1 MYFSALESFPPQP
14 PEANTRPRET
24 PRPHNPAPTS
34 TAMAA
39 STSRGRAPED
49 ASAVA
54 GTARARARG
63 SASRRRPSAWAV
75 ATAILVSAARGAE
88 ADLTATRPLEGAIP
102 AVARNREVPRVT
114 APRVAPASVSSG
126 RAVPSDDGAQT
137 PLRALERNAREGH
150 SPAFLQWAAR
160 HDKLGEYC
168 PGSAPP
174 CEESLHREAV
184 WRVNAAH
191 IEAHNKQSGSLM
203 KKGLT
208 RFADLTVEEFTAA
221 HATYAGGV
229 QVPAAGESRAGW
241 SVSSREESSAAR
253 VPRRAGDGSAAS
265 EATRGTTDRT
275 VSLKLATD
283 EAAARGEA
291 LPSEAEEEE
300 EDTAFPYA
308 ADDADAAVVAQATSS
323 PFPALGAGAGLSAEE
338 RRAAARERRRRA
350 RAAASATR
358 ALGFSTFSSSAT
370 SSGPLGSGLP
380 DAFDWSDHVDF
391 GEVVHQGACA
401 GCWAYSTAAVVEAAR
416 FVADGTRARL
426 SPYAL
431 IDCDDLDR
439 GCATGNMASAYAWIQ
454 TSEYGV
460 PPLARYPRMSESGT
474 CDVSEGLGASLGAF
488 SEDGRASAGETERDD
503 GDDAFESD
511 ARDAS
516 EARSRASATPP
527 RPRASLGARGFGSLF
542 GSGASGGKNANGA
555 ARRKDGTPVH
565 IPTGNARTKGYCDL
579 PVLHEDAEAQLL
591 RALAQQPVAV
601 GVNIHALQFYESGI
615 VHLADCPPAGAD
627 PLKAINHAAVLTGWG
642 KDASTG
648 QYYWILRN
656 TYGDRWG
663 EGGYARLAFGRDPET
678 GFGACALYTEGNYP
692 LVGDLTC
699 TPGATRKEAVRHGS
713 HVWLYPG
720 GYNMGP
726 HASGFAGA
734 FAVPGIAAVSERM
747 ARFSL
752 GLGEEARVGTLG
764 VAAALVLAAA
774 VTIALQAS
782 TLAKLRRE
790 AARGSA
796 EERTGLMKRGA
807 VREDQERGDAAQ
819 RR

>member
-323 PFPALGAGAGLSAEE
+323 PFPALGAGAGLSAAE

-460 PPLARYPRMSESGT
+460 PPLARYPRMSESGK
-474 CDVSEGLGASLGAF
+474 CDVNKGLGASLGAF
-488 SEDGRASAGETERDD
+488 SEDGRLSASAGAGENAGAANERDD
-503 GDDAFESD
+503 DDDDGGGGGAFESP
-511 ARDAS
+511 
-516 EARSRASATPP
+516 RSPLS
-527 RPRASLGARGFGSLF
+527 PRASLGARGPGSLF
-542 GSGASGGKNANGA
+542 GTAASGRSNANGA
-555 ARRKDGTPVH
+555 ATRKDGTPVH
-565 IPTGNARTKGYCDL
+565 IPVGNARTKGYCDL

-726 HASGFAGA
+726 HASRGFGFADA
-734 FAVPGIAAVSERM
+734 FGVPGISAAAEHM

-752 GLGEEARVGTLG
+752 GLGEEARVGAVG

-790 AARGSA
+790 AERGSA
-796 EERTGLMKRGA
+796 EERRGLT
-807 VREDQERGDAAQ
+807 ERDAAGT
-819 RR
+819 

>member
-1 MYFSALESFPPQP
+1 
-14 PEANTRPRET
+14 
-24 PRPHNPAPTS
+24 
-34 TAMAA
+34 MAA
-39 STSRGRAPED
+39 STSRGRAAER

-54 GTARARARG
+54 VMARARARG
-63 SASRRRPSAWAV
+63 SASRRRPSAWVV
-75 ATAILVSAARGAE
+75 ATAILASAARGAG
-88 ADLTATRPLEGAIP
+88 ADLTATRPLEAP

-114 APRVAPASVSSG
+114 APRVAPGSVSPA
-126 RAVPSDDGAQT
+126 RARSSDGSARPGDVDF
-137 PLRALERNAREGH
+137 AREVAERSAHDVGH
-150 SPAFLQWAAR
+150 SPAFLRWAAR
-160 HDKLGEYC
+160 HDKLGDYC

-184 WRVNAAH
+184 FQANAAA
-191 IEAHNKQSGSLM
+191 IEAHNEQSGSLM

-221 HATYAGGV
+221 HATYAGGA
-229 QVPAAGESRAGW
+229 PAPI
-241 SVSSREESSAAR
+241 AAR
-253 VPRRAGDGSAAS
+253 VSRGTSNSANEASPFALNARVSQPRRAFDPRGDAEAS
-265 EATRGTTDRT
+265 R
-275 VSLKLATD
+275 VISLKLATD

-291 LPSEAEEEE
+291 LPSEEEEE
-300 EDTAFPYA
+300 EEEEEETLNRASRVA
-308 ADDADAAVVAQATSS
+308 ADDADAALIAQTTSS
-323 PFPALGAGAGLSAEE
+323 PFPALGAPAGLSAEE

-350 RAAASATR
+350 RAAARESQK
-358 ALGFSTFSSSAT
+358 T
-370 SSGPLGSGLP
+370 SFAKDASGPLGSGLP
-380 DAFDWSDHVDF
+380 DSFDWSEHVDF
-391 GEVVHQGACA
+391 GDVVHQGACA

-416 FVADGTRARL
+416 FVADGTRGRL

-460 PPLARYPRMSESGT
+460 PPLSRYPKMSASGK
-474 CDVSEGLGASLGAF
+474 CDVNRGLGASLGAF
-488 SEDGRASAGETERDD
+488 SEDGREAEDDDDSYDEAMDPPASY
-503 GDDAFESD
+503 
-511 ARDAS
+511 
-516 EARSRASATPP
+516 
-527 RPRASLGARGFGSLF
+527 ASLGTSSSLF
-542 GSGASGGKNANGA
+542 GRRTQMMSGTNKNGVAT
-555 ARRKDGTPVH
+555 RKDGTPVA
-565 IPTGNARTKGYCDL
+565 IPTGNARAKGYCDL
-579 PVLHEDAEAQLL
+579 PVLHADAEAQLL

-615 VHLADCPPAGAD
+615 VHLADCPPAASD

-642 KDASTG
+642 RDEASG
-648 QYYWILRN
+648 QYFWRLRN

-663 EGGYARLAFGRDPET
+663 EAGYARLAFGRDEAT

-699 TPGATRKEAVRHGS
+699 TPGATRKEAVRHGA

-726 HASGFAGA
+726 HKKGDGVYGFFGGDGGA
-734 FAVPGIAAVSERM
+734 FAVPGLSAVSERM

-752 GLGEEARVGTLG
+752 GLGEEARAGAVG

-790 AARGSA
+790 AKRGTA
-796 EERTGLMKRGA
+796 EERRSLT
-807 VREDQERGDAAQ
+807 ERDADGKSLVVSFVDDATEG
-819 RR
+819 

>member
-1 MYFSALESFPPQP
+1 
-14 PEANTRPRET
+14 
-24 PRPHNPAPTS
+24 
-34 TAMAA
+34 MAA
-39 STSRGRAPED
+39 STSRGRAAER

-54 GTARARARG
+54 GMARARARG
-63 SASRRRPSAWAV
+63 SASRRRPSAWVV
-75 ATAILVSAARGAE
+75 ATAILASAARGAG
-88 ADLTATRPLEGAIP
+88 ADLTATRPLEAP

-114 APRVAPASVSSG
+114 APRVAPGSVSPA
-126 RAVPSDDGAQT
+126 RARSSDGSARPGDVDLTREVA
-137 PLRALERNAREGH
+137 ERSAHDVGH
-150 SPAFLQWAAR
+150 SPAFLRWAAR
-160 HDKLGEYC
+160 HDKLGDYC

-184 WRVNAAH
+184 FQANAAA
-191 IEAHNKQSGSLM
+191 IEAHNEQSGSLM

-221 HATYAGGV
+221 HATYAGGA
-229 QVPAAGESRAGW
+229 PAPI
-241 SVSSREESSAAR
+241 AAR
-253 VPRRAGDGSAAS
+253 VSRGTSNSANEASPFALNARVSQPRRAFDPRGDAEAS
-265 EATRGTTDRT
+265 R
-275 VSLKLATD
+275 VISLKLATD

-291 LPSEAEEEE
+291 LPSEEEEEE
-300 EDTAFPYA
+300 EDAEETTDGGSSASRVA
-308 ADDADAAVVAQATSS
+308 ADDADAALIAQTTSS
-323 PFPALGAGAGLSAEE
+323 PFPALGAPAGLSAEE

-350 RAAASATR
+350 RAAARESR
-358 ALGFSTFSSSAT
+358 AAKDADALHFSSSRDA
-370 SSGPLGSGLP
+370 SGPLGSGLP
-380 DAFDWSDHVDF
+380 DSFDWSDHVDF
-391 GEVVHQGACA
+391 GDVVHQGACA

-416 FVADGTRARL
+416 FVADGTRGRL

-460 PPLARYPRMSESGT
+460 PPLSRYPKMSASGK
-474 CDVSEGLGASLGAF
+474 CDVNQGLGASLGAF
-488 SEDGRASAGETERDD
+488 SEDGREAEDDDDSYDDSYDAYDAGGSIASTTGST
-503 GDDAFESD
+503 
-511 ARDAS
+511 
-516 EARSRASATPP
+516 RA
-527 RPRASLGARGFGSLF
+527 RASLGTSSSLF
-542 GSGASGGKNANGA
+542 GRRTAMSGKNKNGVA
-555 ARRKDGTPVH
+555 TRKDGTPVE
-565 IPTGNARTKGYCDL
+565 IPTGNARAKGYCDL
-579 PVLHEDAEAQLL
+579 PVLHADAEAQLL

-615 VHLADCPPAGAD
+615 VHLADCPPAASD

-642 KDASTG
+642 RDEESG
-648 QYYWILRN
+648 QYYWRLRN

-663 EGGYARLAFGRDPET
+663 EAGYARLAFGRDEAT

-699 TPGATRKEAVRHGS
+699 TPGATRKEAVRHGA

-726 HASGFAGA
+726 HKKGDGVYGFFGGDGGA
-734 FAVPGIAAVSERM
+734 FAVPGLSAVSERM

-752 GLGEEARVGTLG
+752 GLGEEARAGAVG

-790 AARGSA
+790 AKRGTA
-796 EERTGLMKRGA
+796 EERRSLT
-807 VREDQERGDAAQ
+807 ERDADGKSLVVSFVDDATEG
-819 RR
+819 

>member
-1 MYFSALESFPPQP
+1 
-14 PEANTRPRET
+14 
-24 PRPHNPAPTS
+24 
-34 TAMAA
+34 MAA
-39 STSRGRAPED
+39 STSRGRASDD

-54 GTARARARG
+54 ETGSARGRG

-75 ATAILVSAARGAE
+75 TTAILASAARGAE
-88 ADLTATRPLEGAIP
+88 ADLTATRPLESP
-102 AVARNREVPRVT
+102 AFARNREVPRVT
-114 APRVAPASVSSG
+114 APRVAPASVLSG
-126 RAVPSDDGAQT
+126 RAGASDDGAQT
-137 PLRALERNAREGH
+137 LLRALERNAHAGH

-184 WRVNAAH
+184 WRVNAAA
-191 IEAHNKQSGSLM
+191 IEAHNEQSGSLM

-229 QVPAAGESRAGW
+229 RVPATRESRAGF
-241 SVSSREESSAAR
+241 SVSPRRESSVAGA
-253 VPRRAGDGSAAS
+253 PRRAGDRAVAGSAAR
-265 EATRGTTDRT
+265 EATRETTDSF
-275 VSLKLATD
+275 VSLRLATD

-291 LPSEAEEEE
+291 LPSEEEEE
-300 EDTAFPYA
+300 EEADAFRFA
-308 ADDADAAVVAQATSS
+308 EDDADAALVARATSS
-323 PFPALGAGAGLSAEE
+323 PFPALGAGAGLSAAE

-350 RAAASATR
+350 RAAAR
-358 ALGFSTFSSSAT
+358 AEQTLFDLPFSTSGPM
-370 SSGPLGSGLP
+370 SGPLGSGLP

-503 GDDAFESD
+503 GDDAFGSD

-752 GLGEEARVGTLG
+752 GLGEQARVGTLG

-796 EERTGLMKRGA
+796 EERAGLMKRGA

>member
-1 MYFSALESFPPQP
+1 
-14 PEANTRPRET
+14 
-24 PRPHNPAPTS
+24 
-34 TAMAA
+34 MAA
-39 STSRGRAPED
+39 STSRGRAAER

-54 GTARARARG
+54 GMARARARG
-63 SASRRRPSAWAV
+63 SASRRRPSAWVV
-75 ATAILVSAARGAE
+75 ATAILASAARGAG
-88 ADLTATRPLEGAIP
+88 ADLTATRPLEAP

-114 APRVAPASVSSG
+114 APRVAPGSVSPA
-126 RAVPSDDGAQT
+126 RARSSDGSARPGDVDF
-137 PLRALERNAREGH
+137 AREVAERSAHDVGH
-150 SPAFLQWAAR
+150 SPAFLRWAAR
-160 HDKLGEYC
+160 HDKLGDYC

-184 WRVNAAH
+184 FQANAAA
-191 IEAHNKQSGSLM
+191 IEAHNEQSGSLM

-221 HATYAGGV
+221 HATYAGGA
-229 QVPAAGESRAGW
+229 PAPI
-241 SVSSREESSAAR
+241 AAR
-253 VPRRAGDGSAAS
+253 VSRGTSNSANEASPFALNARVSQPRRAFDPRGDAEAS
-265 EATRGTTDRT
+265 R
-275 VSLKLATD
+275 VISLKLATD

-291 LPSEAEEEE
+291 LPSEEEEE
-300 EDTAFPYA
+300 EEEEEETLNRASRVA
-308 ADDADAAVVAQATSS
+308 ADDADAALIAQTTSS
-323 PFPALGAGAGLSAEE
+323 PFPALGAPAGLSAEE

-350 RAAASATR
+350 RAAARESQK
-358 ALGFSTFSSSAT
+358 T
-370 SSGPLGSGLP
+370 SFAKDASGPLGSGLP
-380 DAFDWSDHVDF
+380 DSFDWSEHVDF
-391 GEVVHQGACA
+391 GDVVHQGACA

-416 FVADGTRARL
+416 FVADGTRGRL

-460 PPLARYPRMSESGT
+460 PPLSRYPKMSASGK
-474 CDVSEGLGASLGAF
+474 CDVNQGLGASLGAF
-488 SEDGRASAGETERDD
+488 SEDGREKKAE
-503 GDDAFESD
+503 GDDDSYD
-511 ARDAS
+511 DSYDAS
-516 EARSRASATPP
+516 YDADGGSIAGRTTSRSTRVK
-527 RPRASLGARGFGSLF
+527 RASLGTSSSLF
-542 GSGASGGKNANGA
+542 GRRTQMMSGTNKNGVAT
-555 ARRKDGTPVH
+555 RKDGTPVA
-565 IPTGNARTKGYCDL
+565 IPTGNARAKGYCDL
-579 PVLHEDAEAQLL
+579 PVLHADAEAQLL

-615 VHLADCPPAGAD
+615 VHLADCPPAASD

-642 KDASTG
+642 RDEASG
-648 QYYWILRN
+648 QYFWRLRN

-663 EGGYARLAFGRDPET
+663 EAGYARLAFGRDEAT

-699 TPGATRKEAVRHGS
+699 TPGATRKEAVRHGA

-726 HASGFAGA
+726 HKKGDGVYGFFGGDGGA
-734 FAVPGIAAVSERM
+734 FAVPGLSAVSERM

-752 GLGEEARVGTLG
+752 GLGEEARAGAVG

-790 AARGSA
+790 AKRGTA
-796 EERTGLMKRGA
+796 EERRSLT
-807 VREDQERGDAAQ
+807 ERDADGKSLVVSFVDDATEG
-819 RR
+819 

>member
-1 MYFSALESFPPQP
+1 M
-14 PEANTRPRET
+14 T
-24 PRPHNPAPTS
+24 
-34 TAMAA
+34 
-39 STSRGRAPED
+39 
-49 ASAVA
+49 
-54 GTARARARG
+54 
-63 SASRRRPSAWAV
+63 
-75 ATAILVSAARGAE
+75 TAILASAAQGAE
-88 ADLTATRPLEGAIP
+88 ADLTATRPLESP
-102 AVARNREVPRVT
+102 AFARNREVPRVT
-114 APRVAPASVSSG
+114 APRVAPASVFSG
-126 RAVPSDDGAQT
+126 RAGASDDGAQT
-137 PLRALERNAREGH
+137 LLRALERNAHAGH

-184 WRVNAAH
+184 WRVNAAA
-191 IEAHNKQSGSLM
+191 IEAHNEQSGSLM

-229 QVPAAGESRAGW
+229 RVPATRESRAGF
-241 SVSSREESSAAR
+241 SVSPRRESSVAGA
-253 VPRRAGDGSAAS
+253 PRRAGDRAVAGSAAR
-265 EATRGTTDRT
+265 EATRETTDSF
-275 VSLKLATD
+275 VSLRLATD

-291 LPSEAEEEE
+291 LPSEEEEE
-300 EDTAFPYA
+300 EEADAFRFA
-308 ADDADAAVVAQATSS
+308 EDDADAALVARATSS
-323 PFPALGAGAGLSAEE
+323 PFPALGAGAGLSAAE

-350 RAAASATR
+350 RAAAR
-358 ALGFSTFSSSAT
+358 AEQTLFDLPFSTSGPT
-370 SSGPLGSGLP
+370 SGPLGSGLP

-416 FVADGTRARL
+416 FVADGTRGRL

-454 TSEYGV
+454 TSEYGM
-460 PPLARYPRMSESGT
+460 PPLSRYPKMSASGK
-474 CDVSEGLGASLGAF
+474 CDVNQGLGASLGAF
-488 SEDGRASAGETERDD
+488 SEDGREAKDDDDSYDSYDAYDAGDSST
-503 GDDAFESD
+503 GST
-511 ARDAS
+511 
-516 EARSRASATPP
+516 RA
-527 RPRASLGARGFGSLF
+527 RASLGTSSSLF
-542 GSGASGGKNANGA
+542 GRRTAMSGKNKNGVA
-555 ARRKDGTPVH
+555 TRKDGTPVE
-565 IPTGNARTKGYCDL
+565 IPTGNARAKGYCDL
-579 PVLHEDAEAQLL
+579 PVLHADAEAQLL

-615 VHLADCPPAGAD
+615 VHLADCPPAASD

-642 KDASTG
+642 RDEESG
-648 QYYWILRN
+648 QYYWRLRN

-663 EGGYARLAFGRDPET
+663 EAGYARLAFGRDEAT

-699 TPGATRKEAVRHGS
+699 TPGATRKEAVRHGA

-726 HASGFAGA
+726 HKKGDGVYGFFGGDGGA
-734 FAVPGIAAVSERM
+734 FAVPGLSAVSERM

-752 GLGEEARVGTLG
+752 GLGEEARAGAVG

-796 EERTGLMKRGA
+796 EERAGLMKRGA

>member
-1 MYFSALESFPPQP
+1 
-14 PEANTRPRET
+14 
-24 PRPHNPAPTS
+24 
-34 TAMAA
+34 MAA
-39 STSRGRAPED
+39 STSRGRAAER

-54 GTARARARG
+54 GMARARARG
-63 SASRRRPSAWAV
+63 SASRRRPSAWVV
-75 ATAILVSAARGAE
+75 ATAILASAARGAG
-88 ADLTATRPLEGAIP
+88 ADLTATRPLEAP

-114 APRVAPASVSSG
+114 APRVAPGSVSPA
-126 RAVPSDDGAQT
+126 RARSSDGSARPGDVD
-137 PLRALERNAREGH
+137 LAREVAERSAHDVGH
-150 SPAFLQWAAR
+150 SPAFLRWAAR
-160 HDKLGEYC
+160 HDKLGDYC

-184 WRVNAAH
+184 FQANAAA
-191 IEAHNKQSGSLM
+191 IEAHNEQSGSLM

-221 HATYAGGV
+221 HATYAGGA
-229 QVPAAGESRAGW
+229 PAPI
-241 SVSSREESSAAR
+241 AAR
-253 VPRRAGDGSAAS
+253 VSRGTSNSANEASPFALNARVSQPRRAFDPRGDAEAS
-265 EATRGTTDRT
+265 R
-275 VSLKLATD
+275 VISLKLATD

-291 LPSEAEEEE
+291 LPSEEEEE
-300 EDTAFPYA
+300 EEEEEESSASRVA
-308 ADDADAAVVAQATSS
+308 ADDADAALIAQTTSS
-323 PFPALGAGAGLSAEE
+323 PFPALGAPAGLSAEE

-350 RAAASATR
+350 RAAARESQK
-358 ALGFSTFSSSAT
+358 T
-370 SSGPLGSGLP
+370 SFAKDASGPLGSGLP
-380 DAFDWSDHVDF
+380 DSFDWSDHVDF
-391 GEVVHQGACA
+391 GDVVHQGACA

-416 FVADGTRARL
+416 FVADGTRGRL

-460 PPLARYPRMSESGT
+460 PPLSRYPKMSASGK
-474 CDVSEGLGASLGAF
+474 CDVSRGLGASLGAF
-488 SEDGRASAGETERDD
+488 SEDGREAEDDDDSYDEAMDPPASY
-503 GDDAFESD
+503 
-511 ARDAS
+511 
-516 EARSRASATPP
+516 
-527 RPRASLGARGFGSLF
+527 ASLGTSSSLF
-542 GSGASGGKNANGA
+542 GRRTQMMSGTNKNGVAT
-555 ARRKDGTPVH
+555 RKDGTPVA
-565 IPTGNARTKGYCDL
+565 IPTGNARAKGYCDL
-579 PVLHEDAEAQLL
+579 PVLHADAEAQLL

-615 VHLADCPPAGAD
+615 VHLADCPPAASD

-642 KDASTG
+642 RDEASG
-648 QYYWILRN
+648 QYFWRLRN

-663 EGGYARLAFGRDPET
+663 EAGYARLAFGRDEAT

-699 TPGATRKEAVRHGS
+699 TPGATRKEAVRHGA

-726 HASGFAGA
+726 HKKGDGVYGFFGGDGGA
-734 FAVPGIAAVSERM
+734 FAVPGLSAVSERM

-752 GLGEEARVGTLG
+752 GLGEEARAGAVG

-790 AARGSA
+790 AKRGTA
-796 EERTGLMKRGA
+796 EERRSLT
-807 VREDQERGDAAQ
+807 ERDADGKSLVVSFVDDATEG
-819 RR
+819 